1 MTKKKNRIEI
11 LDELRGFAILA
22 MIVHHVF
29 YDIGFVMGLDW
40 GYRVFDVLCNLQPIF
55 WTLFIVISG
64 ICSQLSR
71 NTIKR
76 GLIVLLGG
84 LVVTFVTVVIM
95 PLMGITGAE
104 IYFGILTCLGL
115 CMIITGL
122 FKVQINRT
130 NTKVGM
136 VVCAVLF
143 FATYSISTGS
153 LLFGLIDLPDVLYS
167 TNWLMP
173 FGMFSNSFYS
183 ADYFALIPWL
193 FMFIFGAFLGKYAKK
208 GEFPQWTYKKRS
220 APLSF
225 IGRNSL
231 WVYLAHQPVIYAL
244 CFVVAYCLNS

>member
-1 MTKKKNRIEI
+1 MKTDKKRIEI

-22 MIVHHVF
+22 MIVHHIF
-29 YDIGFVMGLDW
+29 YDIGFVIGLDW
-40 GYRVFDVLCNLQPIF
+40 GYTIFDALCNLQPFF

-84 LVVTFVTVVIM
+84 LGVTVVTAVIM
-95 PLMGITGAE
+95 PAMGIVGAE

-122 FKVQINRT
+122 CKVPIIRT
-130 NTKVGM
+130 DSKIGM
-136 VVCAVLF
+136 AICAVLF
-143 FATYSISTGS
+143 FLTYSVSTGS
-153 LLFGLIDLPDVLYS
+153 LLFGIIDLPDALYS

-173 FGMFSNSFYS
+173 FGIFNQDFYS
-183 ADYFALIPWL
+183 ADYFSLIPWI
-193 FMFIFGAFLGKYAKK
+193 FMFVFGAFVGKYAKH
-208 GEFPQWTYKKRS
+208 GQFPQWTYKKRS

-225 IGRNSL
+225 IGKNSL
-231 WVYLAHQPVIYAL
+231 WIYLAHQPIIYAI
-244 CFVVAYCLNS
+244 CFVVAYCINS